1 MDWIKNIS
9 DVVIHSDKNAKCNW
23 FSYFY
28 MAVVYALGAA
38 TLLYIVA
45 SAMDLS
51 PLKRYIK
58 IWQFTA
64 AVAVGLTLVF
74 YMTCQQSLPRK
85 NVL

>member
-28 MAVVYALGAA
+28 VAVVYVLGAA

-45 SAMDLS
+45 STMSFS
-51 PLKRYIK
+51 PLKRYVR
-58 IWQFTA
+58 IWQI
-64 AVAVGLTLVF
+64 AVAVALGSTLLFYVF
-74 YMTCQQSLPRK
+74 CQESLPRK